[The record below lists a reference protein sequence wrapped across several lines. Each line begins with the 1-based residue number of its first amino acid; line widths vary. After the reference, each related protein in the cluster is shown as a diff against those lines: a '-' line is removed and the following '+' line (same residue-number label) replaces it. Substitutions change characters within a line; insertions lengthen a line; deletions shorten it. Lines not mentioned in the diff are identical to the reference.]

1 MEEKII
7 KTLLGKKVDLTDV
20 NKKELRGKVKTLLC
34 ALTIAQEGKKE
45 YDEGKWGA
53 VWIKKKLI

>member
-34 ALTIAQEGKKE
+34 ALTIAQEGKKG
-45 YDEGKWGA
+45 YDEERRGVIYGY
-53 VWIKKKLI
+53 

>member
-7 KTLLGKKVDLTDV
+7 KTLLGKKVDLADV

-34 ALTIAQEGKKE
+34 ALTIAQEGKKG
-45 YDEGKWGA
+45 YDEGN
-53 VWIKKKLI
+53 I